1 MKRAVA
7 RAVTSTWFSPFLS
20 PLRRGTGTI
29 FMLHRFA
36 DSARGNGGHD
46 PVVLRTRLA
55 ALRRAGR
62 ELVSAGE
69 IVRRAREDDF
79 GGTAPLAFTVDDGYA
94 DFATVAAPIFA
105 EFECPVTVFLVS
117 GVLDSGGWYWWDRIS
132 AAFEGTLRR
141 QLTIVVGSRSV
152 QLDWAN
158 GDERTR
164 AEIALMEALKR
175 VPDAERHRV
184 LDALPAAL
192 EVALPSR
199 ATDKYA
205 PMTWE
210 DVGHCAALGAIF
222 GAHTVTHPILSQVE
236 DEAAR
241 WEIGTS
247 WNRLRHATTATT
259 DVFCYPN
266 GTSADFGDRETSI
279 LSALGFSSAL
289 TTAPGHLTAATFR
302 ERSDAAFRLPR
313 FAYDDDAVRFAQ
325 VTTGL
330 ERAKMAFR
338 RAATR

>member
-1 MKRAVA
+1 
-7 RAVTSTWFSPFLS
+7 
-20 PLRRGTGTI
+20 
-29 FMLHRFA
+29 MLHRFA
-36 DSARGNGGHD
+36 DPVRGNGGHD
-46 PVVLRTRLA
+46 PVVLRARLA

-62 ELVSAGE
+62 ELVTADE

-79 GGTAPLAFTVDDGYA
+79 RGSAPLAFTVDDGYA

-132 AAFEGTLRR
+132 AAFEGTSRHE
-141 QLTIVVGSRSV
+141 LTITVGSRSV
-152 QLDWAN
+152 QLDWATA
-158 GDERTR
+158 DERTR

-199 ATDKYA
+199 ATHKYA

-210 DVGHCAALGAIF
+210 EVRHCAARGVTF

-236 DEAAR
+236 DDAAG
-241 WEIGTS
+241 WEIATS
-247 WNRLRHATTATT
+247 WDRLRDATTATT

-266 GTSADFGDRETSI
+266 GTSTDFGDRETGI

-289 TTAPGHLTAATFR
+289 TTMPGHLTAATFR
-302 ERSDAAFRLPR
+302 KRADAAFRLPR
-313 FAYDDDAVRFAQ
+313 FAYDDDVIGFAQ
-325 VTTGL
+325 VTAGL
-330 ERAKMAFR
+330 ERAKLAFR
-338 RAATR
+338 RAVTR

>member
-1 MKRAVA
+1 
-7 RAVTSTWFSPFLS
+7 
-20 PLRRGTGTI
+20 
-29 FMLHRFA
+29 MLHRFA
-36 DSARGNGGHD
+36 DPARGNGGHD
-46 PVVLRTRLA
+46 PVVLRARLA

-69 IVRRAREDDF
+69 IVRRAKEDDF
-79 GGTAPLAFTVDDGYA
+79 RGSAPVAFTVDDGYA

-132 AAFEGTLRR
+132 ATFERTSRR
-141 QLTIVVGSRSV
+141 ELTIVVGPRSV
-152 QLDWAN
+152 QLEWAN
-158 GDERTR
+158 SDERSR
-164 AEIALMEALKR
+164 AEMALMEALKR

-210 DVGHCAALGAIF
+210 DVRACAARGAIF

-236 DEAAR
+236 DDAAG
-241 WEIGTS
+241 WEIATS
-247 WNRLRHATTATT
+247 WERLRDATTATT

-266 GTSADFGDRETSI
+266 GTPADFGDRETGI
-279 LSALGFSSAL
+279 LSALGFGSAL
-289 TTAPGHLTAATFR
+289 TTMPGHVTAATFR
-302 ERSDAAFRLPR
+302 KRSDAAFRLPR

-330 ERAKMAFR
+330 ERAKMALR
-338 RAATR
+338 RAVPR